1 MRRLI
6 LLPLL
11 VTIAVVGI
19 VGGIGVWVF
28 NEFNFYTTNDALV
41 EGKVD
46 AVNAPQ
52 AGILTNLNVKKGDT
66 VWAGNQIA
74 TLNLAGN
81 NGGSQVNI
89 NSPANG
95 TILLTAAQGAVVT
108 PGYPIAIVSEPG
120 GAAVGDATVVVFVDE
135 GVLSKMRIGQRAD
148 VSIDAYGGTTYLGHV
163 QQIVREA
170 ASQFSQVPSQDN
182 ASGNFTK
189 VSQRVPVLIALDPGT
204 TGNDLLPGLSA
215 EVTIHF
221 YV

>member
-46 AVNAPQ
+46 AVSAPQ

-66 VWAGNQIA
+66 VQAGNQIA

-95 TILLTAAQGAVVT
+95 TILLLPHCDRERARWRRGRGRDCRRVRRRKCAQQ
-108 PGYPIAIVSEPG
+108 
-120 GAAVGDATVVVFVDE
+120 DAD
-135 GVLSKMRIGQRAD
+135 RP
-148 VSIDAYGGTTYLGHV
+148 
-163 QQIVREA
+163 
-170 ASQFSQVPSQDN
+170 AS
-182 ASGNFTK
+182 
-189 VSQRVPVLIALDPGT
+189 
-204 TGNDLLPGLSA
+204 
-215 EVTIHF
+215 
-221 YV
+221 